1 MTVSEERTG
10 LADGIRP
17 LDLED
22 APTLDARVL
31 KAACAFASKDRSRE
45 RLCGVYVELWTGG
58 YEVAATD
65 GYTLFRAL
73 RGTRPRDGQGKT
85 LRYLLK
91 GKKLGKS
98 LGDYR
103 CADIAGDLG
112 GSVVLKVGD
121 GRFDEDTLIIGT
133 LELDGQWVGYR
144 GLIVDEEAMLDGSA
158 CLKADYVKR
167 CANAIRTACG
177 KAAGMRISFTGA
189 NQPVVFTPAPNEVE
203 GGIDIQMLVMPIR
216 DDRAAGA
223 TGSGGEGR
231 GK

>member
-73 RGTRPRDGQGKT
+73 RGTRPRDGEGKT
-85 LRYLLK
+85 LRYLLDS
-91 GKKLGKS
+91 KKFRKS
-98 LGDYR
+98 LGDHR
-103 CADIAGDLG
+103 CAEIAGKLG
-112 GSVVLKVGD
+112 RCVVLEVGD
-121 GRFDEDTLIIGT
+121 GYFCEDTLVIAA
-133 LELDGQWVGYR
+133 LELEGPWVGYQ

-158 CLKADYVKR
+158 CLKADYVER
-167 CANAIRTACG
+167 CAKAIRTAYG
-177 KAAGMRISFTGA
+177 KAAEMRIAFTGV
-189 NQPVVFTPAPNEVE
+189 NHPVVITPAPNGME
-203 GGIDIQMLVMPIR
+203 GDIDIQMLVMPIR
-216 DDRAAGA
+216 DDRE
-223 TGSGGEGR
+223 SGTSPSDGEGR
-231 GK
+231 G